1 MRFRNEAKTSAHT
14 GGFKEVSQA
23 LFDIMIVIKKVV
35 GSLMIVCDSGH
46 TWAYVPIEGEW
57 SNERGGGEVSSLGF
71 DVDGDVGVGAVVGA
85 EEVFN
90 LGGFV
95 VGFVEGDGAVH
106 QDVEFDGVVVADT
119 AGAEVVGMDVA
130 GEGLDEVEDL
140 FFDGIGKRL
149 FHEVADAV
157 AQQVDSDFDDEGA
170 DDD

>member
-46 TWAYVPIEGEW
+46 TWAYVPIEGGWTYGRE
-57 SNERGGGEVSSLGF
+57 GKVSLLGF

-106 QDVEFDGVVVADT
+106 QDVEFDGVVVADA

-130 GEGLDEVEDL
+130 GEGFDEVEDL
-140 FFDGIGKRL
+140 FFDGIW
-149 FHEVADAV
+149 E
-157 AQQVDSDFDDEGA
+157 
-170 DDD
+170 